1 MCPLKDIYV
10 KPTANSILSG
20 EKVSPLRAGTK
31 KRMPALANFNQHGI
45 ANPSQNN
52 QQEKE
57 IKDIQ
62 IRKEEVK
69 LKICR

>member
-1 MCPLKDIYV
+1 
-10 KPTANSILSG
+10 
-20 EKVSPLRAGTK
+20 
-31 KRMPALANFNQHGI
+31 MPALANFNQHGI

-69 LKICR
+69 QNLQMTNRLQKILKTTPNNS